1 MIKVN
6 GDAYNRMLDAGW
18 LPDHANGTM
27 LERSVEQRTA
37 NVGVKGV
44 AAAAKGAYSK
54 RR

>member
-18 LPDHANGTM
+18 LPDLVNGTM
-27 LERSVEQRTA
+27 LESLVEQGTA
-37 NVGVKGV
+37 NVGVKG
-44 AAAAKGAYSK
+44 ATTAKGAHSK